1 MFFDLR
7 FPSIDPWTDLEELLD
22 PPEQADAGRA
32 STSAGCSA
40 QVSPHP
46 LERRDG
52 ESVGG
57 GAQRIA
63 CPGAAAAG
71 R

>member
-22 PPEQADAGRA
+22 PPEQADAGRPPTPPGGPMP
-32 STSAGCSA
+32 SRS
-40 QVSPHP
+40 

-52 ESVGG
+52 D
-57 GAQRIA
+57 GAGAPQG
-63 CPGAAAAG
+63 PLAAAAG